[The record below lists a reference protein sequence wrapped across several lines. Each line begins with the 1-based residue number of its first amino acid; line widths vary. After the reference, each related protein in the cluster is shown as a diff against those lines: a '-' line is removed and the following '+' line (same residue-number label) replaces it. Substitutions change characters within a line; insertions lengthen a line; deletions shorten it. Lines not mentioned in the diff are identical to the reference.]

1 MKENNIKNTN
11 GGILMEIKNPN
22 DNKIDKKQ
30 EGFFV
35 SLFKLMRP
43 KQWIKNFFVFGALIF
58 SYSFLNL
65 NKITYSILAFILFC
79 LVSSTV
85 YIMNDI
91 LDVDKDRIHP
101 KKRFRPIASGAIS
114 IKEAKV
120 ALFVLLVVSMISAFM
135 INRNL
140 FFVLALYFINNILYS
155 FKIKNIVIL
164 DVISIAIGFILRVIA
179 GGVAIDV
186 SLSGWILFC
195 TFFISL
201 FLGFEKRRNELIKL
215 EGKANKHR
223 KILDDY
229 SDELLKQF
237 SDITL
242 TCTVI
247 SYAMYTFVAYQSSY
261 MMITNVFVVYGL
273 FRYKYLSMKKGQG
286 GSPTETVLTDK
297 SIIIDV
303 ILWAITSVIILLWI
317 V

>member
-11 GGILMEIKNPN
+11 GGILMEIKKPN
-22 DNKIDKKQ
+22 NSKINKKQ
-30 EGFFV
+30 DGFFV
-35 SLFKLMRP
+35 NLFKLMRP

-120 ALFVLLVVSMISAFM
+120 SLFILLAVSMISAFM

-273 FRYKYLSMKKGQG
+273 FRYKYLSMKKGEG

>member
-1 MKENNIKNTN
+1 MEKKENNCEKLN
-11 GGILMEIKNPN
+11 
-22 DNKIDKKQ
+22 NKIEKS
-30 EGFFV
+30 FIIN
-35 SLFKLMRP
+35 LLKLMRP

-65 NKITYSILAFILFC
+65 NKTIAALIAFILFC
-79 LVSSTV
+79 LISSTV

-91 LDVDKDRIHP
+91 LDVEKDRVHP

-114 IKEAKV
+114 IKQAII
-120 ALFVLLVVSMISAFM
+120 ALVVLLAISMISSFM
-135 INRNL
+135 INKGL
-140 FFVLALYFINNILYS
+140 FFILVLYFINNIFYS

-164 DVISIAIGFILRVIA
+164 DVISIAVGFILRVIA

-186 SLSGWILFC
+186 SLSGWILLC

-201 FLGFEKRRNELIKL
+201 FLGFEKRRNEIIKL
-215 EGKANKHR
+215 EGKANEHR

-247 SYAMYTFVAYQSSY
+247 SYAMYTFVAYENAY
-261 MMITNVFVVYGL
+261 MMITNIFVVYGL
-273 FRYKYLSMKKGQG
+273 FRYKYLSMKKGEG

-303 ILWAITSVIILLWI
+303 ILWVITSIIILLYI

>member
-1 MKENNIKNTN
+1 MEKKENNCEKLN
-11 GGILMEIKNPN
+11 
-22 DNKIDKKQ
+22 NKIEKS
-30 EGFFV
+30 FIIN
-35 SLFKLMRP
+35 LLKLMRP

-65 NKITYSILAFILFC
+65 NKTIAALIAFILFC
-79 LVSSTV
+79 LISSTV

-91 LDVDKDRIHP
+91 LDVEKDRVHP

-114 IKEAKV
+114 IKQATI
-120 ALFVLLVVSMISAFM
+120 ALVVLLAISMISSFM
-135 INRNL
+135 INKGL
-140 FFVLALYFINNILYS
+140 FFILVLYFINNIFYS

-164 DVISIAIGFILRVIA
+164 DVISIAVGFILRVIA

-186 SLSGWILFC
+186 SLSGWILLC

-201 FLGFEKRRNELIKL
+201 FLGFEKRRNEIIKL
-215 EGKANKHR
+215 EGKANEHR

-247 SYAMYTFVAYQSSY
+247 SYAMYTFVAYENAY
-261 MMITNVFVVYGL
+261 MMITNIFVVYGL

-286 GSPTETVLTDK
+286 GSPTETVMTDK

-303 ILWAITSVIILLWI
+303 ILWVITSVVILLYLI
-317 V
+317 

>member
-1 MKENNIKNTN
+1 MEKKENNCEKLN
-11 GGILMEIKNPN
+11 
-22 DNKIDKKQ
+22 NKDEKSFIIN
-30 EGFFV
+30 
-35 SLFKLMRP
+35 LLKLMRP

-65 NKITYSILAFILFC
+65 NKTIYALISFLLFC
-79 LVSSTV
+79 LISSTV

-91 LDVDKDRIHP
+91 LDVEKDRVHP

-114 IKEAKV
+114 IKQATI
-120 ALFVLLVVSMISAFM
+120 ALVVLLAISMLSSFM
-135 INRNL
+135 INKSL
-140 FFVLALYFINNILYS
+140 FFILVLYFINNIFYS

-164 DVISIAIGFILRVIA
+164 DVISIAVGFILRVIA

-186 SLSGWILFC
+186 SLSGWILLC

-201 FLGFEKRRNELIKL
+201 FLGFEKRRNEIIKL
-215 EGKANKHR
+215 EGKANEHR

-247 SYAMYTFVAYQSSY
+247 SYAMYTFVAYENAY
-261 MMITNVFVVYGL
+261 MMITNIFVVYGL

-286 GSPTETVLTDK
+286 GSPTETVMTDK

-303 ILWAITSVIILLWI
+303 ILWVITSVVILLYLI
-317 V
+317 

>member
-1 MKENNIKNTN
+1 MEFKEKNNN
-11 GGILMEIKNPN
+11 EISS
-22 DNKIDKKQ
+22 KQ
-30 EGFFV
+30 ESFFV

-58 SYSFLNL
+58 SYSFLDL
-65 NKITYSILAFILFC
+65 KKDIYAIITFILFC
-79 LVSSTV
+79 LISSTV

-91 LDVDKDRIHP
+91 LDVEKDRVHP

-114 IKEAKV
+114 IKEAEI
-120 ALFVLLVVSMISAFM
+120 ALFILLVFSMTCALF
-135 INRNL
+135 INRKL
-140 FFVLALYFINNILYS
+140 FFILAVYFINNIFYS

-164 DVISIAIGFILRVIA
+164 DVISIAFGFILRVIA
-179 GGVAIDV
+179 GGVVIDV
-186 SLSGWILFC
+186 SLSGWILLC
-195 TFFISL
+195 TFFIAL
-201 FLGFEKRRNELIKL
+201 FLGFEKRRNEIIKL
-215 EGKANKHR
+215 EGKATEHR

-247 SYAMYTFVAYQSSY
+247 AYAMYTFVAYDTSY

-286 GSPTETVLTDK
+286 GSPTETILTDK

-303 ILWAITSVIILLWI
+303 ILWAIASVIILLWM

>member
-1 MKENNIKNTN
+1 MEKKENNCEKLN
-11 GGILMEIKNPN
+11 
-22 DNKIDKKQ
+22 NKVKKS
-30 EGFFV
+30 FIIN
-35 SLFKLMRP
+35 LLKLMRP

-65 NKITYSILAFILFC
+65 NKTIAALIAFILFC
-79 LVSSTV
+79 LISSTV

-91 LDVDKDRIHP
+91 LDVEKDRVHP

-114 IKEAKV
+114 IKQASV
-120 ALFVLLVVSMISAFM
+120 ALVVLLAISMISSFM
-135 INRNL
+135 INKGL
-140 FFVLALYFINNILYS
+140 FFILVLYFINNIFYS

-164 DVISIAIGFILRVIA
+164 DVISIAVGFILRVIA

-186 SLSGWILFC
+186 SLSGWILLC

-201 FLGFEKRRNELIKL
+201 FLGFEKRRNEIIKL
-215 EGKANKHR
+215 EGKANEHR

-247 SYAMYTFVAYQSSY
+247 SYAMYTFVAYENAY
-261 MMITNVFVVYGL
+261 MMITNIFVVYGL

-286 GSPTETVLTDK
+286 GSPTETVMTDK

-303 ILWAITSVIILLWI
+303 ILWVITSVVILLYLI
-317 V
+317 

>member
-1 MKENNIKNTN
+1 MEKKENNCEKLN
-11 GGILMEIKNPN
+11 
-22 DNKIDKKQ
+22 NKVEKSFIIN
-30 EGFFV
+30 
-35 SLFKLMRP
+35 LLKLMRP

-65 NKITYSILAFILFC
+65 NKTIAALIAFILFC
-79 LVSSTV
+79 LTSSTV

-91 LDVDKDRIHP
+91 LDVEKDRVHP

-114 IKEAKV
+114 IKQASI
-120 ALFVLLVVSMISAFM
+120 ALVVLLAISMISSFM
-135 INRNL
+135 INKGL
-140 FFVLALYFINNILYS
+140 FFILVLYFINNIFYS

-164 DVISIAIGFILRVIA
+164 DVISIAVGFILRVIA

-186 SLSGWILFC
+186 SLSGWILLC

-201 FLGFEKRRNELIKL
+201 FLGFEKRRNEIIKL
-215 EGKANKHR
+215 EGKANEHR

-247 SYAMYTFVAYQSSY
+247 SYAMYTFVAYENAY
-261 MMITNVFVVYGL
+261 MMITNIFVVYGL

-286 GSPTETVLTDK
+286 GSPTETVMTDK

-303 ILWAITSVIILLWI
+303 ILWVITSVVILLYLI
-317 V
+317 

>member
-1 MKENNIKNTN
+1 MEKKENNCEKLN
-11 GGILMEIKNPN
+11 
-22 DNKIDKKQ
+22 NKVEKSFIIN
-30 EGFFV
+30 
-35 SLFKLMRP
+35 LLKLMRP

-65 NKITYSILAFILFC
+65 NKTIAALIAFILFC
-79 LVSSTV
+79 LISSTV

-91 LDVDKDRIHP
+91 LDVEKDRVHP

-114 IKEAKV
+114 IKQATI
-120 ALFVLLVVSMISAFM
+120 ALVVLLAISMISSFM
-135 INRNL
+135 INKGL
-140 FFVLALYFINNILYS
+140 FFILVLYFINNIFYS

-164 DVISIAIGFILRVIA
+164 DVISIAVGFILRVIA

-186 SLSGWILFC
+186 SLSGWILLC

-201 FLGFEKRRNELIKL
+201 FLGFEKRRNEIIKL
-215 EGKANKHR
+215 EGKANEHR

-247 SYAMYTFVAYQSSY
+247 SYAMYTFVAYENAY
-261 MMITNVFVVYGL
+261 MMITNIFVVYGL
-273 FRYKYLSMKKGQG
+273 FRYKYLSMKKGLG
-286 GSPTETVLTDK
+286 GSPTETVMTDK

-303 ILWAITSVIILLWI
+303 ILWVITSVVILLYLI
-317 V
+317 

>member
-1 MKENNIKNTN
+1 MEKKENNCEKLN
-11 GGILMEIKNPN
+11 
-22 DNKIDKKQ
+22 NKVEKSFIIN
-30 EGFFV
+30 
-35 SLFKLMRP
+35 LLKLMRP

-65 NKITYSILAFILFC
+65 NKTIAALIAFILFC
-79 LVSSTV
+79 LISSTV

-91 LDVDKDRIHP
+91 LDVEKDRVHP

-114 IKEAKV
+114 IKQATI
-120 ALFVLLVVSMISAFM
+120 ALVVLLAISMISSFM
-135 INRNL
+135 INKGL
-140 FFVLALYFINNILYS
+140 FFILVLYFINNIFYS

-164 DVISIAIGFILRVIA
+164 DVISIAVGFILRVIA

-186 SLSGWILFC
+186 SLSGWILLC

-201 FLGFEKRRNELIKL
+201 FLGFEKRRNEIIKL
-215 EGKANKHR
+215 EGKANAHR

-247 SYAMYTFVAYQSSY
+247 SYAMYTFVAYENAY
-261 MMITNVFVVYGL
+261 MMITNIFVVYGL

-286 GSPTETVLTDK
+286 GSPTETVMTDK

-303 ILWAITSVIILLWI
+303 ILWVITSVVILLYLI
-317 V
+317 

>member
-1 MKENNIKNTN
+1 MEKKENNCEKLN
-11 GGILMEIKNPN
+11 
-22 DNKIDKKQ
+22 NKVEKSFIIN
-30 EGFFV
+30 
-35 SLFKLMRP
+35 LLKLMRP

-65 NKITYSILAFILFC
+65 NKTISALTAFIMFC
-79 LVSSTV
+79 LISSTV

-91 LDVDKDRIHP
+91 LDVEKDRVHP

-114 IKEAKV
+114 IKQATI
-120 ALFVLLVVSMISAFM
+120 ALVVLLAISMISSFM
-135 INRNL
+135 INKGL
-140 FFVLALYFINNILYS
+140 FFILVLYFINNIFYS

-164 DVISIAIGFILRVIA
+164 DVISIAVGFILRVIA
-179 GGVAIDV
+179 GGLAIDV
-186 SLSGWILFC
+186 SLSGWILLC

-201 FLGFEKRRNELIKL
+201 FLGFEKRRNEIIKL
-215 EGKANKHR
+215 EGKANEHR

-247 SYAMYTFVAYQSSY
+247 SYAMYTFVAYENAY
-261 MMITNVFVVYGL
+261 MMITNIFVVYGL

-286 GSPTETVLTDK
+286 GSPTETVMTDK

-303 ILWAITSVIILLWI
+303 ILWVITSVVILLYLI
-317 V
+317 

>member
-1 MKENNIKNTN
+1 MEKKENNCEKLN
-11 GGILMEIKNPN
+11 
-22 DNKIDKKQ
+22 NKIEKS
-30 EGFFV
+30 FIIN
-35 SLFKLMRP
+35 LLKLMRP

-65 NKITYSILAFILFC
+65 NKTIAALIAFILFC
-79 LVSSTV
+79 LISSTV

-91 LDVDKDRIHP
+91 LDVEKDRVHP

-114 IKEAKV
+114 IKQANI
-120 ALFVLLVVSMISAFM
+120 ALVVLLAISMISSFM
-135 INRNL
+135 INKGL
-140 FFVLALYFINNILYS
+140 FFILVLYFINNIFYS

-164 DVISIAIGFILRVIA
+164 DVISIAVGFILRVIA

-186 SLSGWILFC
+186 SLSGWILLC

-201 FLGFEKRRNELIKL
+201 FLGFEKRRNEIIKL
-215 EGKANKHR
+215 EGKANEHR

-247 SYAMYTFVAYQSSY
+247 SYAMYTFVAYENAY
-261 MMITNVFVVYGL
+261 MMITNIFVVYGL
-273 FRYKYLSMKKGQG
+273 FRYKYLSMKKGEG

-303 ILWAITSVIILLWI
+303 ILWVITSIIILLYI

>member
-1 MKENNIKNTN
+1 MEKKENNCEKLN
-11 GGILMEIKNPN
+11 
-22 DNKIDKKQ
+22 NKVEKSFIIN
-30 EGFFV
+30 
-35 SLFKLMRP
+35 LLKLMRP

-58 SYSFLNL
+58 SYSFLNP
-65 NKITYSILAFILFC
+65 NKTIAALIAFILFC
-79 LVSSTV
+79 LISSTV

-91 LDVDKDRIHP
+91 LDVEKDRVHP

-114 IKEAKV
+114 IKQASI
-120 ALFVLLVVSMISAFM
+120 ALVVLLAISMISSFM
-135 INRNL
+135 INKGL
-140 FFVLALYFINNILYS
+140 FFILVLYFINNIFYS

-164 DVISIAIGFILRVIA
+164 DVISIAVGFILRVIA

-186 SLSGWILFC
+186 SLSGWILLC

-201 FLGFEKRRNELIKL
+201 FLGFEKRRNEIIKL
-215 EGKANKHR
+215 EGKANEHR

-247 SYAMYTFVAYQSSY
+247 SYAMYTFVAYENAY
-261 MMITNVFVVYGL
+261 MMITNIFVVYGL

-286 GSPTETVLTDK
+286 GSPTETVMTDK

-303 ILWAITSVIILLWI
+303 ILWVITSVVILLYLI
-317 V
+317 

>member
-1 MKENNIKNTN
+1 MEKKENNCEKLN
-11 GGILMEIKNPN
+11 
-22 DNKIDKKQ
+22 NKIEKS
-30 EGFFV
+30 FIIN
-35 SLFKLMRP
+35 LLKLMRP

-65 NKITYSILAFILFC
+65 NKTIAALIAFILFC
-79 LVSSTV
+79 LISSTV

-91 LDVDKDRIHP
+91 LDVEKDRIHP

-114 IKEAKV
+114 IKQAII
-120 ALFVLLVVSMISAFM
+120 ALVVLLAISMISSFM
-135 INRNL
+135 INKGL
-140 FFVLALYFINNILYS
+140 FFILVLYFINNIFYS

-164 DVISIAIGFILRVIA
+164 DVISIAVGFILRVIA

-186 SLSGWILFC
+186 SLSGWILLC

-201 FLGFEKRRNELIKL
+201 FLGFEKRRNEIIKL
-215 EGKANKHR
+215 EGKANEHR

-247 SYAMYTFVAYQSSY
+247 SYAMYTFVAYENAY
-261 MMITNVFVVYGL
+261 MMITNIFVVYGL
-273 FRYKYLSMKKGQG
+273 FRYKYLSMKKGEG

-303 ILWAITSVIILLWI
+303 ILWVITSIIILLYI

>member
-1 MKENNIKNTN
+1 MEKKENNCEKLN
-11 GGILMEIKNPN
+11 
-22 DNKIDKKQ
+22 NKIEKS
-30 EGFFV
+30 FIIN
-35 SLFKLMRP
+35 LLKLMRP

-65 NKITYSILAFILFC
+65 NKTIAALIAFILFC
-79 LVSSTV
+79 LISSTV

-91 LDVDKDRIHP
+91 LDVEKDRVHP

-114 IKEAKV
+114 IKKATI
-120 ALFVLLVVSMISAFM
+120 ALVVLLAISMISSFM
-135 INRNL
+135 INKGL
-140 FFVLALYFINNILYS
+140 FFILVLYFINNIFYS

-164 DVISIAIGFILRVIA
+164 DVISIAVGFILRVIA

-186 SLSGWILFC
+186 SLSGWILLC

-201 FLGFEKRRNELIKL
+201 FLGFEKRRNEIIKL
-215 EGKANKHR
+215 EGKANEHR

-247 SYAMYTFVAYQSSY
+247 SYAMYTFVAYENAY
-261 MMITNVFVVYGL
+261 MMITNIFVVYGL
-273 FRYKYLSMKKGQG
+273 FRYKYLSMKKGEG

-303 ILWAITSVIILLWI
+303 ILWVITSIIILLYI

>member
-1 MKENNIKNTN
+1 MEKKENNCEKLN
-11 GGILMEIKNPN
+11 
-22 DNKIDKKQ
+22 NKVEKSFIIN
-30 EGFFV
+30 
-35 SLFKLMRP
+35 LLKLMRP

-65 NKITYSILAFILFC
+65 NKTIAALIAFILFC
-79 LVSSTV
+79 LISSTV

-91 LDVDKDRIHP
+91 LDVEKDRVHP

-114 IKEAKV
+114 IKQASI
-120 ALFVLLVVSMISAFM
+120 ALVVLLAISMISSFM
-135 INRNL
+135 INKGL
-140 FFVLALYFINNILYS
+140 FFILVLYFINNIFYS

-164 DVISIAIGFILRVIA
+164 DVISIAVGFILRVIA

-186 SLSGWILFC
+186 SLSGWILLC

-201 FLGFEKRRNELIKL
+201 FLGFEKRRNEIIKL
-215 EGKANKHR
+215 EGKANEHR

-247 SYAMYTFVAYQSSY
+247 SYAMYTFVAYENAY
-261 MMITNVFVVYGL
+261 MMITNIFVVYGL

-286 GSPTETVLTDK
+286 GSPTETVMTDK

-303 ILWAITSVIILLWI
+303 ILWVITSVVILLYLI
-317 V
+317 

>member
-1 MKENNIKNTN
+1 MEKKENNCEKLN
-11 GGILMEIKNPN
+11 
-22 DNKIDKKQ
+22 NKIEKS
-30 EGFFV
+30 FIIN
-35 SLFKLMRP
+35 LLKLMRP

-65 NKITYSILAFILFC
+65 NKTIAALIAFILFC
-79 LVSSTV
+79 LISSTV

-91 LDVDKDRIHP
+91 LDVEKDRVHP
-101 KKRFRPIASGAIS
+101 KKRFRPIASGVIS
-114 IKEAKV
+114 IKQATI
-120 ALFVLLVVSMISAFM
+120 ALVVLLAISMISSFM
-135 INRNL
+135 INKGL
-140 FFVLALYFINNILYS
+140 FFILVLYFINNIFYS

-164 DVISIAIGFILRVIA
+164 DVISIAVGFILRVIA

-186 SLSGWILFC
+186 SLSGWILLC

-201 FLGFEKRRNELIKL
+201 FLGFEKRRNEIIKL
-215 EGKANKHR
+215 EGKANEHR

-247 SYAMYTFVAYQSSY
+247 SYAMYTFVAYENAY
-261 MMITNVFVVYGL
+261 MMITNIFVVYGL
-273 FRYKYLSMKKGQG
+273 FRYKYLSMKKGEG

-303 ILWAITSVIILLWI
+303 ILWVITSIIILLYI

>member
-1 MKENNIKNTN
+1 MEKKENNCEKLN
-11 GGILMEIKNPN
+11 
-22 DNKIDKKQ
+22 NKIEKS
-30 EGFFV
+30 FIIN
-35 SLFKLMRP
+35 LLKLMRP

-65 NKITYSILAFILFC
+65 NKTIAALIAFILFC
-79 LVSSTV
+79 LISSTV

-91 LDVDKDRIHP
+91 LDVEKDRVHP

-114 IKEAKV
+114 IKQATI
-120 ALFVLLVVSMISAFM
+120 ALVVLLAISMISSFM
-135 INRNL
+135 INKGL
-140 FFVLALYFINNILYS
+140 FFILVLYFINNIFYS

-164 DVISIAIGFILRVIA
+164 DVISIAVGFILRVIA

-186 SLSGWILFC
+186 SLSGWILLC

-201 FLGFEKRRNELIKL
+201 FLGFEKRRNEIIKL
-215 EGKANKHR
+215 EGKANEHR

-247 SYAMYTFVAYQSSY
+247 SYAMYTFVAYENAY
-261 MMITNVFVVYGL
+261 MMITNIFVVYGL
-273 FRYKYLSMKKGQG
+273 FRYKYLSMKKGEG

-303 ILWAITSVIILLWI
+303 ILWVITSIIILLYI